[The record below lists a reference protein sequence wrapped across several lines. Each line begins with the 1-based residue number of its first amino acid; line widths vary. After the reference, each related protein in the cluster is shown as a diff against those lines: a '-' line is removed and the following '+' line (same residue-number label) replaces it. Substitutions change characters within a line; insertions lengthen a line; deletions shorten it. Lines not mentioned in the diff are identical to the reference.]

1 MKYALLIT
9 VACVACFVTFVRAI
23 PTVMDFEGDEHAHKQ
38 EGEAGDKVEGY
49 YSWTSPEGEEFYVK
63 YVADED
69 GYRVVDSNAVPV
81 SHAGVKAN
89 GNQGSFGGEEET
101 A

>member
-1 MKYALLIT
+1 MKYTLLIT
-9 VACVACFVTFVRAI
+9 VACAACLVPYVKAI
-23 PTVMDFEGDEHAHKQ
+23 PTVLDVEGDEHSHKQ
-38 EGEAGDKVEGY
+38 DGEAGDKVEGY

-81 SHAGVKAN
+81 SHTGVKAD
-89 GNQGSFGGEEET
+89 GNQGSFGEEEGT

>member
-1 MKYALLIT
+1 MKYTLILAM
-9 VACVACFVTFVRAI
+9 ACAACLVKGA
-23 PTVMDFEGDEHAHKQ
+23 PTVFDFEGDDHFHKQ
-38 EGEAGDKVEGY
+38 EGEPGNKVEGY

-81 SHAGVKAN
+81 SHAGVKAD
-89 GNQGSFGGEEET
+89 GNQGSFGGEEGTGEGF
-101 A
+101 